1 VEVLQISPGLWRWT
15 GWHEEWKQDVGS
27 VYVETPDGVVLIDPI
42 VPPEDTDRF
51 WDALDRD
58 VKRVGGEVHVLVSVF
73 WHTRDARQMVE
84 RYRARVW
91 APRRGRPAIERRAGV
106 VTDAFAPGDPL
117 PGSLQA
123 LRTARAAEVVYWI
136 PEHGALVPGDVL
148 LTDEQGGIRLCPA
161 SWLPESVDQRKLA
174 ESLRPLLDLQV
185 ERVLLSHGEPVLTGA
200 KPALTAALDVK

>member
-42 VPPEDTDRF
+42 VPPEDNQRF

-58 VKRVGGEVHVLVSVF
+58 VNRVGGEVHVLVSVF
-73 WHTRDARQMVE
+73 WHTRDAKQMVE
-84 RYRARVW
+84 RYEARVW

-106 VTDAFAPGDPL
+106 VTDAFAPEDPL
-117 PGSLQA
+117 PGGLQA

-148 LTDEQGGIRLCPA
+148 LSDKQGGIRLCPA

-174 ESLRPLLDLQV
+174 ESLRPLLDLPV

-200 KPALTAALDVK
+200 KTALTAALDVK